1 MRRLEMD
8 KAREVLRQHFELR
21 LSQREIAQSVGT
33 SLGTVSGIITKAR
46 AAGLGYPIKLSN
58 KELGSILYPP
68 PQKDGRRKAAEPD
81 LEYIHREMQKKG
93 ITLTLLWEEYKS
105 GNPDGL
111 MLTQFCERYRAFR
124 KQNDVYMRK
133 IYKAGE
139 RVQIDW
145 AGLTMPYT
153 DETGDEREAYIFV
166 AALPASS
173 YLYAEPFR
181 NMEESS
187 WIDGHIHAFEY
198 FHGVPLIVEP
208 DNPKTAIISA
218 DHHDPVANKTY
229 AEMARHYGVAIV
241 PARVRKPRDKAHAEK
256 GVQIAENR
264 IISKLRNRQFH
275 DFGELW
281 VAVRDEVDTVNRTP
295 FKKLPGSRLSVFLE
309 LERPEL
315 RPLPLTRYEF
325 ADWKKARAAMDY
337 HVAYDD
343 HFYSVPYLYAG
354 KQLEVRAT
362 SNAVEVFCDHERIA
376 SHIRCYSL
384 RDRYVTLPEHMPSNH
399 RAITDWTPERF
410 DSWARKTGPDTREY
424 IRFLMQRREH
434 PEQAYKTCAGI
445 LRMGESL
452 PKSGMEDICR
462 AAKEKN
468 IYTYKYFKILFTQMA
483 SDAAGQKQPDPIQ
496 HENLRGS
503 GYYGGGED
511 A

>member
-8 KAREVLRQHFELR
+8 KAREVLRQHYELGI
-21 LSQREIAQSVGT
+21 SQREIAQSVNT

-46 AAGLGYPIKLSN
+46 TAGIKYPIEMSN

-68 PQKDGRRKAAEPD
+68 TQKEGKRKPAEPD

-93 ITLTLLWEEYKS
+93 MTLTLLWEEYKTE
-105 GNPDGL
+105 NPDGL

-124 KQNDVYMRK
+124 KQNGVYMRK
-133 IYKAGE
+133 VYKAGE

-153 DETGDEREAYIFV
+153 DETGDGREAYIFV

-173 YLYAEPFR
+173 YLYAEAFR

-198 FHGVPLIVEP
+198 FRGTPRIVEP
-208 DNPKTAIISA
+208 DNPKTAIIYA
-218 DHHDPVANKTY
+218 DFHDPVANKTY

-241 PARVRKPRDKAHAEK
+241 PARVKKPKDKASAEK
-256 GVQIAENR
+256 GVQIAETR

-281 VAVRDEVDTVNRTP
+281 AAVRDEVDIVNQAP
-295 FKKLPGSRLSVFLE
+295 FKKMPGSRLSVFLE
-309 LERPEL
+309 LEQPEL
-315 RPLPLTRYEF
+315 RPLPPARYEF
-325 ADWKKARAAMDY
+325 ADWKKVKAAMDY
-337 HVAYDD
+337 HVAYDQ
-343 HFYSVPYLYAG
+343 HFYSVPYLYAS

-362 SNAVEVFCDHERIA
+362 SNVIEVFCDRERIA
-376 SHIRCYSL
+376 SHIRSYS
-384 RDRYVTLPEHMPSNH
+384 RYERYATLPEHMPSNH
-399 RAITDWTPERF
+399 RAMVGWSPERF
-410 DSWARKTGPDTREY
+410 ESWASKTGPDTRDY
-424 IRFLMQRREH
+424 IRYLMQRRDH

-445 LRMGESL
+445 LRMGEPL
-452 PKSGMEDICR
+452 PKAGMEEICR
-462 AAKEKN
+462 TAKERN
-468 IYTYKYFKILFTQMA
+468 IYTYKYFKILFTQMV
-483 SDAAGQKQPDPIQ
+483 SGIGLKQQDPIQ

-503 GYYGGGED
+503 GYYGGGAD